1 MKIGAYL
8 ILIFSV
14 FALALSGYQLL
25 MVYTHPVKY
34 KEEIIEQ
41 AGSFDLP
48 AELVASMINVESSFN
63 PNAKSN
69 KDAIGLMQVKLSTA
83 EYLIDYY
90 NLNETISETD
100 LFTPNINIRF
110 GCMYFKYLLN
120 KFQNINTALA
130 SYNAGETRVR
140 VWLSDKN
147 YSLDNETLYNIP
159 YDETKNYVTKVNKN
173 VRFYQ
178 KIY

>member
-1 MKIGAYL
+1 MKNGAYL
-8 ILIFSV
+8 ILIFSA
-14 FALALSGYQLL
+14 FAVILSGYQLL
-25 MVYTHPVKY
+25 MVYTHPIKY
-34 KEEIIEQ
+34 EEEIKLYSN
-41 AGSFDLP
+41 SFELP
-48 AELVASMINVESSFN
+48 TELIASVINVESSYN
-63 PNAKSN
+63 KDAKSN
-69 KDAIGLMQVKLSTA
+69 KGAIGLMQVKLSTA

-90 NLNETISETD
+90 DLDETISEID
-100 LFTPNINIRF
+100 LFTPNVNIRF
-110 GCMYFKYLLN
+110 GCMYLRYLLN

-147 YSLDNETLYNIP
+147 YSLDNKTLYNIP
-159 YDETKNYVTKVNKN
+159 YNETKNYVMKVNKN

>member
-1 MKIGAYL
+1 
-8 ILIFSV
+8 
-14 FALALSGYQLL
+14 

-41 AGSFDLP
+41 ARSFDLP

-100 LFTPNINIRF
+100 LFIPNINIRF

-159 YDETKNYVTKVNKN
+159 YNETKNYVTRVNKN

-178 KIY
+178 KIYWFLHFLCIFLQLFRVFLQIF

>member
-1 MKIGAYL
+1 
-8 ILIFSV
+8 
-14 FALALSGYQLL
+14 

-41 AGSFDLP
+41 ARSFDLP

-90 NLNETISETD
+90 NLNETISKTD

-159 YDETKNYVTKVNKN
+159 YNETKNYVTKVNKN

-178 KIY
+178 KIYWFLRFLCDFLQLFAFSCKFFKN